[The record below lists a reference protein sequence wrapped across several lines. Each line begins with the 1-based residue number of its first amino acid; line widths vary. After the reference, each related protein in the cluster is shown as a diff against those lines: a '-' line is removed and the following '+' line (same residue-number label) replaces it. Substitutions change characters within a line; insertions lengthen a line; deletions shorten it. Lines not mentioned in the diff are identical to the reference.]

1 MPSAR
6 SDTRLLAASLLI
18 LSGLLLSLTVDLDA
32 VRIAGVVAM
41 WAGARLLRP

>member
-6 SDTRLLAASLLI
+6 SDACFLAASLLI
-18 LSGLLLSLTVDLDA
+18 LSGLLLALTIELDA
-32 VRIAGVVAM
+32 VRIAGVAAM